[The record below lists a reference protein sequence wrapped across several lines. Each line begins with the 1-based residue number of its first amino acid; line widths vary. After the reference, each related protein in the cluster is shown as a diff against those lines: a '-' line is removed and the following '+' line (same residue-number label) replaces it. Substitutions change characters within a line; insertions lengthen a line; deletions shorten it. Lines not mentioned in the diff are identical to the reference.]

1 MVSHSVSWRTDMALT
16 KIDLIQNISDK
27 LDISR
32 KDSTRI
38 VESVFE
44 IMKEQLSEGN
54 TVKISGYGNFFVKR
68 KNARKG
74 RNPKTGNEMEI
85 SARKVVT
92 FKSSQIIRKALN
104 RGN

>member
-1 MVSHSVSWRTDMALT
+1 MALT

>member
-1 MVSHSVSWRTDMALT
+1 MAMT
-16 KIDLIQNISDK
+16 KQDIVQNVTDK
-27 LDISR
+27 LGLSKR
-32 KDSTRI
+32 DSARI

-44 IMKEQLSEGN
+44 IVKEQLSKGE
-54 TVKISGYGNFFVKR
+54 TVKISGFGNFVVKSKR
-68 KNARKG
+68 ARKG
-74 RNPKTGNEMEI
+74 RNPKTGIEMEI